1 MSMALA
7 ATRATALMVGIVST
21 MAMVPNCLFGMM
33 VVMVQRSK
41 HEVDSLAMAMGLMV
55 VVSKV
60 EDFHA
65 MDLDLQQMAEI
76 AIMSTHQ
83 RIGQPPNSVVIG
95 LEQGHARTICCGR

>member
-1 MSMALA
+1 MSTVLA
-7 ATRATALMVGIVST
+7 ATLATALMV
-21 MAMVPNCLFGMM
+21 AMVPNCLFGMM

-95 LEQGHARTICCGR
+95 LDQGHARTICCVR